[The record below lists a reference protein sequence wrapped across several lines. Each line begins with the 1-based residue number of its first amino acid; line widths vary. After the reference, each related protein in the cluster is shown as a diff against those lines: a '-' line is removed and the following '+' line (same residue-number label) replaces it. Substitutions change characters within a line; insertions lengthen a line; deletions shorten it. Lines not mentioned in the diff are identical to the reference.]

1 MTKQK
6 IEALLMIKSGF
17 NSREI
22 NLIKSVEKRDGIPI
36 ADEINLL
43 GNRFYT
49 LWISRWIATARE
61 CSQQRGN
68 LKDNGYI
75 SRL

>member
-36 ADEINLL
+36 IDEINLL
-43 GNRFYT
+43 GNRFY
-49 LWISRWIATARE
+49 
-61 CSQQRGN
+61 
-68 LKDNGYI
+68 
-75 SRL
+75 RLIFDF